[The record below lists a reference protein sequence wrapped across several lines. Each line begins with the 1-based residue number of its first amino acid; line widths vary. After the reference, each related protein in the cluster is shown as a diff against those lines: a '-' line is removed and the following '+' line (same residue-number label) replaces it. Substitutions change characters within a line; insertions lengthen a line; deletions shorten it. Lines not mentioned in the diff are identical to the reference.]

1 MRPPPANSLVNRL
14 IALTVLLLV
23 FAGSLGLGAV
33 WFRQEISQTA
43 NRSRSLEGKLADV
56 ERRLDEVNA
65 QVAAAVNPD
74 ALLRQNEGMR
84 LGLAAPREIQVW
96 RIAGSAELH
105 LAAKRNLE
113 AFRDESFSVA
123 AASAS
128 TRHDL
133 SFRVVTA
140 SLR

>member
-14 IALTVLLLV
+14 IALTLLLLV

-33 WFRQEISQTA
+33 WFRQEISQAA
-43 NRSRSLEGKLADV
+43 NRSRSLAGRIADV

-65 QVAAAVNPD
+65 EVAAAVNPD
-74 ALLRQNEGMR
+74 TLLRQNEVMR

-96 RIAGSAELH
+96 RLAGSAELR
-105 LAAKRNLE
+105 LASKRNYD
-113 AFRDESFSVA
+113 AFARVATSV
-123 AASAS
+123 SA
-128 TRHDL
+128 RNDL